1 MSDADLEGL
10 AAFTAY
16 VKAREPIDLNT
27 TDTDKVVQFIK
38 ETWSKDR
45 IEKLLKGLTHNENHE
60 S

>member
-16 VKAREPIDLNT
+16 VKAREPVDFNT
-27 TDTDKVVQFIK
+27 ADIDKVVKSIK

-45 IEKLLKGLTHNENHE
+45 IEKLLKGLKE
-60 S
+60 